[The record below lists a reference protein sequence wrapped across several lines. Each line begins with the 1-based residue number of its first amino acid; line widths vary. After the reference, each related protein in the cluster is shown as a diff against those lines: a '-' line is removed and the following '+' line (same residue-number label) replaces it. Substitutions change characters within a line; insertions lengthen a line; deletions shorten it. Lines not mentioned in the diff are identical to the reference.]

1 MFQFPPIPSWDGLH
15 PLIVHFPIALLLVA
29 PVFILIGAMKAPAR
43 ARPYLVAAM
52 VLLLLGTA
60 AVFVAV
66 ETGEAAGQL
75 AERSPGMA
83 EVLQTHE
90 SMAER
95 TRVVFAVLSAVFVV
109 LLAAPRLLKRT
120 DTRLTTTV
128 LPLAFLV
135 LYGAGALLLVN
146 TAHNGGRLVHQFGVR
161 ALMPPA
167 PIAEAGVAHLEETEH
182 DRR

>member
-1 MFQFPPIPSWDGLH
+1 MAQ
-15 PLIVHFPIALLLVA
+15 
-29 PVFILIGAMKAPAR
+29 
-43 ARPYLVAAM
+43 
-52 VLLLLGTA
+52 VL
-60 AVFVAV
+60 
-66 ETGEAAGQL
+66 E
-75 AERSPGMA
+75 
-83 EVLQTHE
+83 THE

-167 PIAEAGVAHLEETEH
+167 PIAEAGVAHLGETEH

>member
-29 PVFILIGAMKAPAR
+29 PVFVLIGAVKAPAR

-83 EVLQTHE
+83 EVLETHE
-90 SMAER
+90 SLAER

-109 LLAAPRLLKRT
+109 LVAAPRLFRRA
-120 DTRLTTTV
+120 DTRLTTTL
-128 LPLAFLV
+128 LPVAFLV

-161 ALMPPA
+161 ALMAPPPA
-167 PIAEAGVAHLEETEH
+167 TGTGVAPPEETEH

>member
-29 PVFILIGAMKAPAR
+29 PVFILIGAVKAPAR

-52 VLLLLGTA
+52 VLLLMGTA

-83 EVLQTHE
+83 EVLETHE

-109 LLAAPRLLKRT
+109 LLAAPRLLRRA

-161 ALMPPA
+161 SLMPPA
-167 PIAEAGVAHLEETEH
+167 PIAEAGVARPEETEH